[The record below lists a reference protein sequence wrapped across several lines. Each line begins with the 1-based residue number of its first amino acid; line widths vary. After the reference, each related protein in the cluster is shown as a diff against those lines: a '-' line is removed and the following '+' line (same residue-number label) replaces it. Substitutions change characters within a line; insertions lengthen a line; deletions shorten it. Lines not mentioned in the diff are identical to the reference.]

1 MKVTREDRKN
11 LSITLAG
18 MTKRK
23 TKRAIFYDLCFCICA
38 PQTTFKSNIKVIKE
52 LKRSEFYEKP
62 IDLFMG
68 TFQREKNNLKKL
80 LKPVRF
86 YNNKARYLIGAK
98 YKFPQVLN
106 LIWKEHGDYCYLNKD
121 CGYDKREWLVKN
133 IKGMGM
139 KAASHFLR
147 NLGYDALAIID
158 THIIKFMAEYP
169 AFCITNAKENKIERA
184 EQYRKM
190 ATTNKGYETLESF
203 FQTIAGHMN
212 LTTAELDALVWK
224 NYSKTTWEDF
234 KY

>member
-1 MKVTREDRKN
+1 MKITREDRKH
-11 LSITLAG
+11 LKKTLAG

-23 TKRAIFYDLCFCICA
+23 TKKAIFYHLCFCLCA
-38 PQTTFKSNIKVIKE
+38 PQTTFKSNIKVIE
-52 LKRSEFYEKP
+52 DLKRF
-62 IDLFMG
+62 
-68 TFQREKNNLKKL
+68 NLYGRKDVSYSKL
-80 LKPVRF
+80 YNEYYIPKLRALLRPVRF
-86 YNNKARYLIGAK
+86 YNNKAKYLLEAK
-98 YKFPQVLN
+98 KKFPQVLN

-158 THIIKFMAEYP
+158 THIIRFLAKHSTAGWQNYS
-169 AFCITNAKENKIERA
+169 TNEECLRKQATKIS
-184 EQYRKM
+184 
-190 ATTNKGYETLESF
+190 GYEDLEMW

-212 LTTAELDALVWK
+212 LTTAELDALIWK
-224 NYSKTTWEDF
+224 KYSNTSWEDF